1 MTAAMAPSVARI
13 GATTPTLPT
22 RRANPATR
30 MPMTLPSPRTTIH
43 GMLGPMLAGTPEA
56 TTNGVVMMSPTSI
69 THATDDADPM
79 IFTARDD
86 IRLLLAKKHAVRSP
100 KTMLT
105 TS

>member
-1 MTAAMAPSVARI
+1 
-13 GATTPTLPT
+13 
-22 RRANPATR
+22 
-30 MPMTLPSPRTTIH
+30 
-43 GMLGPMLAGTPEA
+43 
-56 TTNGVVMMSPTSI
+56 
-69 THATDDADPM
+69 M